1 MHRPLSLWLM
11 SRKMEAE
18 VVYELFSIYK
28 CLATAYRVTS
38 LVLLESLR
46 IQLALLGLLAKPAY
60 AHCRKHVHVRHVC
73 KIS

>member
-11 SRKMEAE
+11 PRKTEAAA
-18 VVYELFSIYK
+18 VYELFPIYK

-38 LVLLESLR
+38 FVLLEPLR
-46 IQLALLGLLAKPAY
+46 VQLALLGLLAKPAY